1 MTYRYANLPDING
14 KILRQKIVIL
24 SGAGISVES
33 GIPTFR
39 DKNGLW
45 KQYDYKKLASAG
57 GYYEDPKLVLDFYN
71 QRRKIL
77 AKAKPNHAHIL
88 LAQLEKWHDVTV
100 ITQNVDDLHE
110 RAGSSNVIH
119 LHGELIKV
127 TSSLNRMD
135 SHCIKEY
142 PLDKSIN
149 IGDKAADG
157 SQLRPFIVMFGE
169 YPSNIGIAQSII
181 KEADIFVTIGTSLT
195 VYPAAGLVK
204 SAHNLI
210 PRFIIDPEELK
221 NAPTGFKHIHE
232 PATVG
237 IETFIDNLIELS
249 AVSP

>member
-1 MTYRYANLPDING
+1 MTYRYTTLPDING
-14 KILRQKIVIL
+14 KILRQKIVIF
-24 SGAGISVES
+24 SGAGVSAES
-33 GIPTFR
+33 GIATFR
-39 DKNGLW
+39 DKDGLW
-45 KQYDYKKLASAG
+45 RQYDYKKLASVG
-57 GYYEDPKLVLDFYN
+57 GFFEDPESVLDFYN
-71 QRRKIL
+71 HRRKQI
-77 AKAKPNHAHIL
+77 AEAKPNHAHIL
-88 LAQLEKWHDVTV
+88 IAQLEQWHDVTV
-100 ITQNVDDLHE
+100 ITQNVDNLHE
-110 RAGSSNVIH
+110 IAGSSKVIH
-119 LHGELIKV
+119 LHGELTKV
-127 TSSLNRMD
+127 TSSLNRLD
-135 SHCIKEY
+135 PLCIKEY
-142 PLDKSIN
+142 PLDIPIN
-149 IGDKAADG
+149 YGNKAADG